1 MLSLELALVLLLTL
15 VNGVLSMSELA
26 MVSSRPA
33 RLKAMA
39 DRGVSGARRALALSS
54 DPGRFLSTVQI
65 GITLVGILAG
75 AFSGATLGDRLSNW
89 FLLQG
94 LPAFWAS
101 FFGVGLV
108 VTGITYMSL
117 IFGELVPK
125 QLALKNPERIACF
138 MAPAMTWLSRISYPV
153 VWVLD
158 KSGKTVLKMIG
169 GDADSDRRVTEEE
182 IRTVVAEAESAGVLE
197 PGERQMISSVM
208 RLGDRPVSSVM
219 TPRIELDVIDLS
231 DPLEK
236 NLAIIRASTHSSFPA
251 HEGRADEVIGVIW
264 VKDIATH
271 MAHRDDEESHT
282 VVHESRAFEPA
293 GHGVLDLKNLVRA
306 APVIPET
313 VDALDAVDM
322 LKKST
327 VHMGLVHDEYGHF
340 LGVVT
345 PFDILQAI
353 TGGFSG
359 SDGIP
364 EAALVPRDDGS
375 LLISGWMPVDD
386 MADVTGITLPAA
398 RSYQTAAGL
407 LINAFGKIPVA
418 GEKISIQHWRFEV
431 IDMDG
436 RRVDKILATRQSPS
450 TLRAGDVVKG

>member
-1 MLSLELALVLLLTL
+1 MLSLELLLVVVLTL
-15 VNGVLSMSELA
+15 VNGLLSMSELA

-39 DRGVSGARRALALSS
+39 ERGVTGARRALALSS

-75 AFSGATLGDRLSNW
+75 AFSGATLGDRLSAW
-89 FLLQG
+89 LQVQG
-94 LPAFWAS
+94 VPGFWAS

-108 VTGITYMSL
+108 VTAITYMSL

-138 MAPAMTWLSRISYPV
+138 MAPSMTWLSRVSYPI
-153 VWVLD
+153 VWLLD
-158 KSGKTVLKMIG
+158 KSGKTVLKLIG
-169 GDADSDRRVTEEE
+169 GDASSDRRVTEEE
-182 IRTVVAEAESAGVLE
+182 IRTLVAEAESAGVLE
-197 PGERQMISSVM
+197 PGERQMIASVM

-219 TPRIELDVIDLS
+219 TPRIELAVLDLS

-236 NLAIIRASTHSSFPA
+236 NLAVINASSHSSFPA
-251 HEGRADEVIGVIW
+251 HEGNPDEVIGVIW
-264 VKDIATH
+264 VKDIVA
-271 MAHRDDEESHT
+271 ASSNEPDL
-282 VVHESRAFEPA
+282 RA
-293 GHGVLDLKNLVRA
+293 LVRA

-313 VDALDAVDM
+313 VDALDAVEM
-322 LKKST
+322 LKKSA

-340 LGVVT
+340 LGIVT
-345 PFDILQAI
+345 PYDILQAI

-359 SDGIP
+359 SDGQP
-364 EAALVPRDDGS
+364 EAAVTTRDDGS

-386 MADVTGITLPAA
+386 LADLTGLMIPAT

-407 LINAFGKIPVA
+407 VIAAIGKIPVA
-418 GEKISIQHWRFEV
+418 GDKVTIQHWRFEIV
-431 IDMDG
+431 DMDG
-436 RRVDKILATRQSPS
+436 RRIDKLLAARHTPA
-450 TLRAGDVVKG
+450 TLRAGDVMKGN

>member
-1 MLSLELALVLLLTL
+1 MLSLEVTLVVFLTL
-15 VNGVLSMSELA
+15 VNGLLSMSELA

-33 RLKAMA
+33 RLKGMA
-39 DRGVSGARRALALSS
+39 ERGVTGARRALALSA

-75 AFSGATLGDRLSNW
+75 AFSGATLGERLSSW
-89 FLLQG
+89 LQEQG
-94 LPAFWAS
+94 LPNFWAS

-108 VTGITYMSL
+108 VTAITYMSL

-138 MAPAMTWLSRISYPV
+138 MAPAMTWLSRFSYPI

-158 KSGKTVLKMIG
+158 KSGKAVLKLIG

-182 IRTVVAEAESAGVLE
+182 IRTLVAEAESAGVIE

-236 NLAIIRASTHSSFPA
+236 NIALMTSSGHSSFPA
-251 HEGRADEVIGVIW
+251 HEGNPDEVIGVIW
-264 VKDIATH
+264 VKDIVG
-271 MAHRDDEESHT
+271 RDKEM
-282 VVHESRAFEPA
+282 
-293 GHGVLDLKNLVRA
+293 LDLHPLVRE

-313 VDALDAVDM
+313 VDVLDAVEM
-322 LKKST
+322 LKKSS

-340 LGVVT
+340 LGIVT
-345 PFDILQAI
+345 PYDILQAI
-353 TGGFSG
+353 TGGFSNA
-359 SDGIP
+359 DG
-364 EAALVPRDDGS
+364 AAEMALITREDGS

-386 MADVTGITLPAA
+386 LADATGLAIPQA

-407 LINAFGKIPVA
+407 VIEALGKIPEA
-418 GEKISIQHWRFEV
+418 GEKVTIQHWRFEV

-436 RRVDKILATRQSPS
+436 RRVDKLLAVRHTPA

>member
-1 MLSLELALVLLLTL
+1 MLSLELLLVALLTS
-15 VNGVLSMSELA
+15 VNGLLSMSELA

-33 RLKAMA
+33 RLKSMA
-39 DRGVSGARRALALSS
+39 ERGVTGARRALALSA

-89 FLLQG
+89 FLAAG
-94 LPAFWAS
+94 LPNFWAS

-108 VTGITYMSL
+108 VTGITYISL

-138 MAPAMTWLSRISYPV
+138 MAPAMTWLSRLSYPI

-158 KSGKTVLKMIG
+158 KSGKSVLKLIG

-182 IRTVVAEAESAGVLE
+182 IRTLVAEAESAGVLE

-219 TPRIELDVIDLS
+219 TPRIELSMIDVS
-231 DPLEK
+231 DPLED
-236 NLAIIRASTHSSFPA
+236 NLAIINASSHSSFPA
-251 HEGRADEVIGVIW
+251 HEGHADDVIGVIW
-264 VKDIATH
+264 VKDIVAAT
-271 MAHRDDEESHT
+271 
-282 VVHESRAFEPA
+282 
-293 GHGVLDLKNLVRA
+293 GVTPDLKALVRA

-313 VDALDAVDM
+313 VDVLDAVEM
-322 LKKST
+322 LKKSA

-340 LGVVT
+340 LGIVT
-345 PFDILQAI
+345 PYDILQAI

-359 SDGIP
+359 SDGQP
-364 EAALVPRDDGS
+364 EAAVTTRDDGS

-386 MADVTGITLPAA
+386 LADATGLLIPPNHT
-398 RSYQTAAGL
+398 YQTAAGL
-407 LINAFGKIPVA
+407 VIAAFGKIPVA
-418 GEKISIQHWRFEV
+418 GDKITIQHWRFEIV
-431 IDMDG
+431 DMDG
-436 RRVDKILATRQSPS
+436 RRIDKMLAMRQTPS
-450 TLRAGDVVKG
+450 TLRAGDAAKGH